1 MRKKT
6 SGVVWGVAATREM
19 HGGNLRPSAITLAR
33 IVLIQRHVRAKQKRK
48 AEAAA
53 AVPAPGASAVVQDE
67 SDEEEAPMLMATKST
82 RKLREQLRETRPA
95 LFTSA
100 RST

>member
-53 AVPAPGASAVVQDE
+53 AVPAPGASAAAQD
-67 SDEEEAPMLMATKST
+67 DEEEAPMLMATQST

>member
-53 AVPAPGASAVVQDE
+53 AVPAPGASAAVQDD
-67 SDEEEAPMLMATKST
+67 DEEEAPMLMATQST